1 MRSYIKPNIN
11 PNKCNAYSGLAHM
24 YAAISSEN
32 RPVLATYIK
41 DKTVREVPADMRGG
55 IIVFPK
61 EADVR
66 LSDMERIV
74 PGHNPLC
81 WTIGKFFSG
90 RYTDKNGLLYSEDS
104 VSVEIIGLSDDAL
117 TETAEELLKEFI
129 LESIL
134 IKSYFGRNQ
143 IYIVE

>member
-24 YAAISSEN
+24 YAAISAEN
-32 RPVLATYIK
+32 HPVFATYIK
-41 DKTVREVPADMRGG
+41 DKTDREVPADMRGG

-74 PGHNPLC
+74 PGHDPLC
-81 WTIGKFFSG
+81 WTIGKYFSG
-90 RYTDKNGLLYSEDS
+90 RYTDINGLLYSEDS

-117 TETAEELLKEFI
+117 TEAAEELLKEFI